1 MYQSL
6 FDMMPSKASHRNN
19 PPHRAPAW
27 KARLPWMVVCWA
39 LVSVFLNDGVAQD
52 TPIFSHREIFHP
64 VYAEHG
70 MVVSQEA
77 MATRVGVDILKAG
90 GNAIDAAVGVGFALA
105 VTLPQAGNLGG
116 GGFMLIYKAEKNA
129 AMALDYRE
137 VAPAASLSQM
147 FLDEEGRVDQSRLRY
162 SYQSVGVPGT
172 VAGLVEALEAHGT
185 LSLQAVLAP
194 AIRLAREGL
203 IVSHDLA
210 MAMQE
215 HAIHLSQWPSTRR
228 IFFQADGTPYR
239 HGDRLIQDDLA
250 WSLQQIS
257 EQGPRAFYDGPIAER
272 VTVGMQAHGGLI
284 TKEDLRRYRALWR
297 EPVRGTY
304 RGYDI
309 VSMPPP
315 SSGGVHLIQMLNI
328 LEREPMETFGHNSA
342 RSIHWLVESMKLA
355 YADRSRW
362 LGDPDFV
369 EVPVH
374 GLISKAYGKGLHAA
388 INPQKAR
395 PSSNIQPSHPLP
407 FEGRD
412 TTHFSVMDKD
422 GNVVSNTYTIN
433 FSFGSGIVA
442 EGTGILLN
450 NEMDDFAAKPGTPN
464 AYGLMGSTAN
474 AVEPGKRPL
483 SSMTPTLVLHKEK
496 PFLVTGSP
504 GGSHIITTTLQIIVN
519 VIDHGMNLAS
529 ATSAPRVHHQWLP
542 DEVRVERGFSP
553 DTLTLLEQ
561 WGHTITVGETMGGAQ
576 SILRGP
582 QGFYGA
588 SDPRKPDSLAA
599 GY

>member
-1 MYQSL
+1 MVQRLSGIETAKVQH
-6 FDMMPSKASHRNN
+6 MNN
-19 PPHRAPAW
+19 TLHWAPGNKTHLA
-27 KARLPWMVVCWA
+27 WMVFCCV
-39 LVSVFLNDGVAQD
+39 LVSTVANTGFAHD
-52 TPIFSHREIFHP
+52 TPIVSHREIFHP
-64 VYAEHG
+64 VFAEHG

-77 MATRVGVDILKAG
+77 MATRVGVEILKAG

-116 GGFMLIYKAEKNA
+116 GGFMLIYPAGKDAP
-129 AMALDYRE
+129 MALDYRE
-137 VAPAASLSQM
+137 VAPAASTSQM
-147 FLDEEGRVDQSRLRY
+147 FQDEEGTVDQARLRY

-172 VAGLVEALEAHGT
+172 VAGLAEALETHGT
-185 LSLQAVLAP
+185 LSLPEVLAP
-194 AIRLAREGL
+194 AIRLARGGI
-203 IVSHDLA
+203 IVSPDLA
-210 MAMQE
+210 AAIQE
-215 HAIHLSQWPSTRR
+215 HAKHLSQWPSTRR
-228 IFFQADGTPYR
+228 IFFQKDGTTYR
-239 HGDRLIQDDLA
+239 PGDLLIQNDLA
-250 WSLQQIS
+250 WSLQHIA
-257 EQGPRAFYDGPIAER
+257 EQGPGAFYEGPIAER
-272 VTVGMQAHGGLI
+272 VSAGMHAHGGLI
-284 TKEDLRRYRALWR
+284 TKEDLRGYRAVWR
-297 EPVRGTY
+297 KPVRGTY

-328 LEREPMETFGHNSA
+328 LEHEPLQVFGPNSA
-342 RSIHWLVESMKLA
+342 RTIHWLVESMKLA

-369 EVPVH
+369 EVPVQ
-374 GLISKAYGKGLHAA
+374 GLISKEYGKRLHAL
-388 INPQKAR
+388 IDPLKAR
-395 PSSNIQPSHPLP
+395 PSSSIRPFNPLP
-407 FEGRD
+407 HEGRD

-450 NEMDDFAAKPGTPN
+450 NEMDDFVAKPDTPN

-474 AVEPGKRPL
+474 AIEPGKRPL
-483 SSMTPTLVLHKEK
+483 SSMTPTLVLHKGT

-519 VIDHGMNLAS
+519 VIDHDMNLAS
-529 ATSAPRVHHQWLP
+529 ATAAPRVHHQWMP
-542 DEVRVERGFSP
+542 DEVRVERGISP
-553 DTLTLLEQ
+553 DTLALLEKQ
-561 WGHTITVGETMGGAQ
+561 GHTITVQETMGGAQ
-576 SILRGP
+576 SILKRLHGL
-582 QGFYGA
+582 FGA

>member
-1 MYQSL
+1 MTSKVPQ
-6 FDMMPSKASHRNN
+6 MNITPHWAPASKACL
-19 PPHRAPAW
+19 AC
-27 KARLPWMVVCWA
+27 MVCCCV
-39 LVSVFLNDGVAQD
+39 LVASVLDVVLAQD

-64 VYAEHG
+64 VYAENG

-116 GGFMLIYKAEKNA
+116 GGFLLIYKTEKNA

-137 VAPAASLSQM
+137 VAPAAALPQM
-147 FLDEEGRVDQSRLRY
+147 FLDEDGTVDQSRLRF
-162 SYQSVGVPGT
+162 SHQSVGVPGT
-172 VAGLVEALEAHGT
+172 VAGLIEALDTHGT

-194 AIRLAREGL
+194 AIRLAREGI
-203 IVSHDLA
+203 IVSPDLA
-210 MAMQE
+210 IAIQE
-215 HAIHLSQWPSTRR
+215 HATQLSQWPSTRR
-228 IFFQADGTPYR
+228 IFFQADGTMYR
-239 HGDRLIQDDLA
+239 PGDRLIQSDLA

-257 EQGPRAFYDGPIAER
+257 EQGPGAFYDGPIAER
-272 VTVGMQAHGGLI
+272 VTAGMRAHGGLI
-284 TKEDLRRYRALWR
+284 TKEDLRRYRAVWR
-297 EPVRGTY
+297 KPVRGTY

-315 SSGGVHLIQMLNI
+315 SSGGVHLIQILNI
-328 LEREPMETFGHNSA
+328 LEHEPMKTFGHNSA

-362 LGDPDFV
+362 LGDPEFV
-369 EVPVH
+369 EVPVQ
-374 GLISKAYGKGLHAA
+374 GLISKAYAKGLHAA
-388 INPQKAR
+388 IDPQKAR
-395 PSSNIQPSHPLP
+395 PSSSIQPSNPLP
-407 FEGRD
+407 YEGRD

-442 EGTGILLN
+442 EGTGVLLN
-450 NEMDDFAAKPGTPN
+450 NEMDDFVAKPGTPN

-474 AVEPGKRPL
+474 AIEPGKRPL
-483 SSMTPTLVLHKEK
+483 SSMTPTLVLHKGK
-496 PFLVTGSP
+496 PFLATGSP

-519 VIDHGMNLAS
+519 VIDHDMNLAS
-529 ATSAPRVHHQWLP
+529 ATSAPRVHHQWMP
-542 DEVRVERGFSP
+542 DELRVERGVSP
-553 DTLTLLEQ
+553 DTLALLEQ
-561 WGHTITVGETMGGAQ
+561 WGHTLTIEETMGGAQ
-576 SILRGP
+576 SILKGP

>member
-1 MYQSL
+1 MRIKIPPL
-6 FDMMPSKASHRNN
+6 NN
-19 PPHRAPAW
+19 IPH
-27 KARLPWMVVCWA
+27 WA
-39 LVSVFLNDGVAQD
+39 LISRAYLSWIVCSCVLVGGVVDDGLAQD

-70 MVVSQEA
+70 MVVSQEPL
-77 MATRVGVDILKAG
+77 ATRVGVDILKAG

-116 GGFMLIYKAEKNA
+116 GGFMLIYIAEKSVA
-129 AMALDYRE
+129 RALDYRE
-137 VAPAASLSQM
+137 VAPAASWPELYI
-147 FLDEEGRVDQSRLRY
+147 DEEGTVDQSRLRY
-162 SYQSVGVPGT
+162 SHQSVGVPGT
-172 VAGLVEALEAHGT
+172 VAGLVEALETYGT

-194 AIRLAREGL
+194 AVQLAREGI
-203 IVSHDLA
+203 IVSSDLA
-210 MAMQE
+210 AAIQE
-215 HAIHLSQWPSTRR
+215 HATHLSRWPSTRR
-228 IFFQADGTPYR
+228 IFFQPDGTMYR
-239 HGDRLIQDDLA
+239 SGDRLIQNDLA

-257 EQGPRAFYDGPIAER
+257 EQGTGAFYDGPIAER
-272 VTVGMQAHGGLI
+272 VNAEMRAQGGLM
-284 TKEDLRRYRALWR
+284 TKEDLGRYRAVWR
-297 EPVRGTY
+297 QPLRGTY

-328 LEREPMETFGHNSA
+328 LEHEPLKIFGHNSA
-342 RSIHWLVESMKLA
+342 RTIHWLVESMKLA

-362 LGDPDFV
+362 LGDPEFV

-374 GLISKAYGKGLHAA
+374 GLISKAYAKHLHAS
-388 INPQKAR
+388 IDPQKAR
-395 PSSNIQPSHPLP
+395 PSSSIRSSNPLP
-407 FEGRD
+407 YEGRD

-450 NEMDDFAAKPGTPN
+450 NEMDDFVAKPGTPN
-464 AYGLMGSTAN
+464 AYGLMGSAAN
-474 AVEPGKRPL
+474 AIEPGKRPL

-496 PFLVTGSP
+496 PFLATGSP
-504 GGSHIITTTLQIIVN
+504 GGSHIITTTLQLLLN
-519 VIDHGMNLAS
+519 VIDHDRNLAS
-529 ATSAPRVHHQWLP
+529 ATAAPRVHHQWMP

-553 DTLTLLEQ
+553 DTLSLLKQ

-576 SILRGP
+576 SILKGR

>member
-1 MYQSL
+1 MNIT
-6 FDMMPSKASHRNN
+6 PHWAPASKACL
-19 PPHRAPAW
+19 AC
-27 KARLPWMVVCWA
+27 MVCCCVLVASA
-39 LVSVFLNDGVAQD
+39 LDVVLAQD
-52 TPIFSHREIFHP
+52 TPIFSNREIFHP
-64 VYAEHG
+64 VYAENG

-116 GGFMLIYKAEKNA
+116 GGFLLIYRAEKKA

-137 VAPAASLSQM
+137 VAPAASLPQM
-147 FLDEEGRVDQSRLRY
+147 FLDEEGTVDQSRLRY

-172 VAGLVEALEAHGT
+172 VAGLLEALDTHGT

-194 AIRLAREGL
+194 AIRLAREGI
-203 IVSHDLA
+203 IVSPDLA
-210 MAMQE
+210 MAIQE
-215 HAIHLSQWPSTRR
+215 YATQLSQWPSTRR
-228 IFFQADGTPYR
+228 IFFQADGTMYR
-239 HGDRLIQDDLA
+239 PGDRLIQNDLA

-257 EQGPRAFYDGPIAER
+257 EQGPGAFYDGSIAER
-272 VTVGMQAHGGLI
+272 VTAGMRAHGGLI
-284 TKEDLRRYRALWR
+284 TKEDLRRYRAVWR
-297 EPVRGTY
+297 KPVRGTY

-328 LEREPMETFGHNSA
+328 LEHEPMKTFGHNSA

-362 LGDPDFV
+362 LGDPEFV
-369 EVPVH
+369 EVPVQ
-374 GLISKAYGKGLHAA
+374 GLISKAYAKGLHAA
-388 INPQKAR
+388 IDLQKAR
-395 PSSNIQPSHPLP
+395 PSSSIQPSNPLP
-407 FEGRD
+407 YEGRD

-450 NEMDDFAAKPGTPN
+450 NEMDDFVAKPGTPN

-474 AVEPGKRPL
+474 AIEPGKRPL
-483 SSMTPTLVLHKEK
+483 SSMTPTLVLHKGK
-496 PFLVTGSP
+496 PFLATGSP

-519 VIDHGMNLAS
+519 VIDHDMNLAS
-529 ATSAPRVHHQWLP
+529 ATSAPRVHHQWMP
-542 DEVRVERGFSP
+542 DELRVERGVSP
-553 DTLTLLEQ
+553 DTLALLEQ
-561 WGHTITVGETMGGAQ
+561 WGHTLTIEETMGGAQ
-576 SILRGP
+576 SILKGP

>member
-1 MYQSL
+1 MITY
-6 FDMMPSKASHRNN
+6 KVSHMKYTSR
-19 PPHRAPAW
+19 
-27 KARLPWMVVCWA
+27 WA
-39 LVSVFLNDGVAQD
+39 LAGRASLAWIVCSCVLVGSVLDDGLAQE
-52 TPIFSHREIFHP
+52 TPLFTHREIFHP

-90 GNAIDAAVGVGFALA
+90 GNAIDAAVAVGFALA

-116 GGFMLIYKAEKNA
+116 GGFMLIYTAEKPVV
-129 AMALDYRE
+129 MALDYRE
-137 VAPAASLSQM
+137 VAPAASLPQM
-147 FLDEEGRVDQSRLRY
+147 FLDAEGTIDLSRLRY
-162 SYQSVGVPGT
+162 SHQSVGVPGT
-172 VAGLVEALEAHGT
+172 VAGLVKALETYGT

-194 AIRLAREGL
+194 AIQLAREG
-203 IVSHDLA
+203 IIISSDLA
-210 MAMQE
+210 SAMQE
-215 HAIHLSQWPSTRR
+215 HATQLSRWPSTRR
-228 IFFQADGTPYR
+228 IFFQPDGKTYR
-239 HGDRLIQDDLA
+239 SGDRLIQNDLA

-257 EQGPRAFYDGPIAER
+257 EQGPGAFYDGPIAER
-272 VTVGMQAHGGLI
+272 VSAEMRVHGGLM
-284 TKEDLRRYRALWR
+284 TKKDLGRYRAVWR
-297 EPVRGTY
+297 QPLRGTY

-328 LEREPMETFGHNSA
+328 LEHEPLKIFGHNSA
-342 RSIHWLVESMKLA
+342 RTIHWLVESMKLA

-362 LGDPDFV
+362 LGDPEFV
-369 EVPVH
+369 EVPVQ
-374 GLISKAYGKGLHAA
+374 GLISKAYAKQLHAS

-395 PSSNIQPSHPLP
+395 PSSGIRPSNPLP
-407 FEGRD
+407 YEGRD

-422 GNVVSNTYTIN
+422 GNVVLNTYTIN

-450 NEMDDFAAKPGTPN
+450 NEMDDFVAKPGTPN
-464 AYGLMGSTAN
+464 AYGLMGSAAN
-474 AVEPGKRPL
+474 AIEPGKRPL
-483 SSMTPTLVLHKEK
+483 SSMTPTLVLHKGQ
-496 PFLVTGSP
+496 PFLATGSP
-504 GGSHIITTTLQIIVN
+504 GGSQIITTTLQLILN
-519 VIDHGMNLAS
+519 VIDHDMNLAS
-529 ATSAPRVHHQWLP
+529 ATAAPRVHHQWMP
-542 DEVRVERGFSP
+542 DEVRVERGLSP

-561 WGHTITVGETMGGAQ
+561 WGHTIAVGETMGGAQ
-576 SILRGP
+576 SILKGP